1 MKFCHRLTNCNE
13 RSRMEIQ
20 VSGHYLHMHIIHNG
34 HVVVFHLHQDGY
46 LHHIQEDGRHPSMA
60 NQKNCMHNAAQMD
73 VRKMV
78 PLYGCLNGCLNDV
91 RYGID
96 FSDTH
101 TCVFF
106 SFSTAS
112 DLRRSLS
119 KPQFD
124 LSNASNVLCRL
135 KSVTLT
141 TRNLRWSEIRHLRF
155 ACASHFTSL
164 EPLLA
169 LQVFR

>member
-1 MKFCHRLTNCNE
+1 
-13 RSRMEIQ
+13 MEIQ

-106 SFSTAS
+106 FFLFRLHPISGEAYLSH
-112 DLRRSLS
+112 SLTF
-119 KPQFD
+119 QM
-124 LSNASNVLCRL
+124 
-135 KSVTLT
+135 
-141 TRNLRWSEIRHLRF
+141 
-155 ACASHFTSL
+155 
-164 EPLLA
+164 
-169 LQVFR
+169 QVMCCVD